1 MAKLRHTKEIFDILK
16 KGSFISQ
23 NSTNATMAR
32 YYSEIEDDIKD
43 YAAYYEGVGYT
54 LEGENGYFYFSKQE
68 SRLELSEKVQ
78 RLAQWIDRI
87 DFLKTYNNAFSVG
100 FSFQKS
106 DILVRLS
113 SDIELKEKT
122 RGLYTDVK
130 TNEEKIDKLVQEL
143 LRIGFIE
150 VENEEEGSYKVV
162 AAFRYIENLLDSLT
176 IFETEEES

>member
-1 MAKLRHTKEIFDILK
+1 MRT
-16 KGSFISQ
+16 GRFISE
-23 NSTNATMAR
+23 NSLNPEIGR
-32 YYSEIEDDIKD
+32 YYAAIEDDYQSYKE
-43 YAAYYEGVGYT
+43 YYEGIGLI
-54 LEGENGYFYFSKQE
+54 LEEGNGYFYFSRVEKRE
-68 SRLELSEKVQ
+68 DLTSKVQ